1 MNKDSH
7 LIWEAFESLI
17 KEGLADII
25 KDEDGN
31 YVFINPRGKEV
42 LKVNDIGR
50 AKEWKMHFMRKKRWK
65 FKGRLDA
72 DF

>member
-31 YVFINPRGKEV
+31 YVFISPSGKKV
-42 LKVNDIGR
+42 LTVSDLDR
-50 AKEWKMHFMRKKRWK
+50 ARDFKMHYMRKKRWK
-65 FKGRLDA
+65 FKGRVDA